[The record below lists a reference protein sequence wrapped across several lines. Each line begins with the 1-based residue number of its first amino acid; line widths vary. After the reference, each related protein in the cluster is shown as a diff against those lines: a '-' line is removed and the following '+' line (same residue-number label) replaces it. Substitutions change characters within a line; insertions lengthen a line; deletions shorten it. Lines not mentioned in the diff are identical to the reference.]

1 MENVLRQAKRLG
13 VEFGEIEGDLDRLS
27 QLQQLLQDAGRE
39 GLFLMEAGENS
50 VVQDKVA
57 QRVREEIESLSR
69 KIRCRRLFISVA
81 A

>member
-39 GLFLMEAGENS
+39 GLFLMEAGEDS

-57 QRVREEIESLSR
+57 QRVREEIELLSR